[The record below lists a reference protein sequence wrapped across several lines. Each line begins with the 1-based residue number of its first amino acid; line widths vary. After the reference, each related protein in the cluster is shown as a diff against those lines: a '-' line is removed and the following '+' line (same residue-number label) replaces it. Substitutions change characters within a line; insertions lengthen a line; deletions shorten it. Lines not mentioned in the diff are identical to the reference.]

1 MQCSLKKKKKRK
13 VSRMIRDNF
22 TLECIR
28 IFTTNIDKLFY
39 VTIIN
44 SYLFTRVVRQT
55 NGRICKMIN
64 TSLILSL
71 SLINY
76 PKKRFYLTNL
86 VEYYF
91 ILECHIHNSA
101 TFRIL
106 SKILKIRVIYVPWQN
121 TFSFLWNLINKYKV
135 FLHKNFVDCSTRI

>member
-1 MQCSLKKKKKRK
+1 MDIVLQVTFIFNAMFIKKKKKRK

-64 TSLILSL
+64 TSLILLL

-76 PKKRFYLTNL
+76 RAKESTKKFQRSIVL
-86 VEYYF
+86 
-91 ILECHIHNSA
+91 
-101 TFRIL
+101 R
-106 SKILKIRVIYVPWQN
+106 
-121 TFSFLWNLINKYKV
+121 
-135 FLHKNFVDCSTRI
+135 

>member
-1 MQCSLKKKKKRK
+1 
-13 VSRMIRDNF
+13 MIRDNF

-64 TSLILSL
+64 TSIDIIVIVNKLSEETILL
-71 SLINY
+71 DE
-76 PKKRFYLTNL
+76 FG
-86 VEYYF
+86 
-91 ILECHIHNSA
+91 
-101 TFRIL
+101 RIL
-106 SKILKIRVIYVPWQN
+106 FYIRMPYP
-121 TFSFLWNLINKYKV
+121 V
-135 FLHKNFVDCSTRI
+135 FCLEYLAKS